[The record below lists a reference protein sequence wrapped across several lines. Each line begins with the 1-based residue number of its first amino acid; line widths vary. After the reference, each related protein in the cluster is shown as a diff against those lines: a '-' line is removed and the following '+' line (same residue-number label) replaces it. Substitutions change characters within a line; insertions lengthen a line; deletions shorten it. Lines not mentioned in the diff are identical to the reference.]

1 MGTSLGFDLGIWFFF
16 LVALTILTSNW
27 KTSVSRG
34 DTVLYHHPSPTKCR
48 NFNLG
53 NGNQSSP
60 PKDLQYKPNFS
71 FTNKTI
77 FFYLLSEGHKKKI
90 IE

>member
-1 MGTSLGFDLGIWFFF
+1 MGTSFGFDLGIWFF
-16 LVALTILTSNW
+16 LVALTILTSKW

-34 DTVLYHHPSPTKCR
+34 DTELYRDPSPTKFR

-53 NGNQSSP
+53 NVNQSSP

-71 FTNKTI
+71 FTNKTN